1 MSFTFSRV
9 KPFLSC
15 GAQETIAH
23 AGSKIPLHTNTHA
36 QKKKNKGKNKQTDN
50 LPHTHA
56 RELVNGN
63 EQVCTLGSIYL
74 SHLLIPRMTEVDMAS
89 SPGTAGGPSTSS
101 RGP

>member
-1 MSFTFSRV
+1 MQGRRFPCT
-9 KPFLSC
+9 P
-15 GAQETIAH
+15 
-23 AGSKIPLHTNTHA
+23 THMH
-36 QKKKNKGKNKQTDN
+36 KRKKNKEGKTNTDN

-101 RGP
+101 TEP